1 MHGIGRARLD
11 RAQKKITSSGVPIKN
26 QRGTNGGKNGKT
38 DDIRTE
44 KVLTHIQSFPTIS
57 SHYSRKTSP
66 NMQYLDTDI
75 TSRRQMYKLYVN
87 WLEENHEDDVPVT
100 YHYYDDMLKLHFPK
114 LQLYKPR
121 TDTCKKCDTFQIKI
135 KNPELPAEQK
145 KELETQ
151 HAIHLAKASKGYELP
166 NKLLTDR
173 GNNVMV
179 LCMDLQ
185 QALPTPKIS
194 TGITFY
200 KRKMWTY
207 NFNIHDYRTKI
218 GHMFI
223 WDEVTAKR
231 GAIEIC
237 SCINKFVDLYVKDD
251 VDELVIFSDNCAGQ
265 NKNFILLLFYL
276 SLIHKGRFKEI
287 THIYYQS
294 GHTYMA
300 ADRDFG
306 LIEKE
311 ERKVNY
317 IFTPDE
323 HEELIR
329 TMRKATGKPFVV
341 TRMKQEDFKDWD
353 QLRKHVVKRNAPNLR
368 FTDCCYFRVSSDYKA
383 GYGCGASYT
392 FYESRSDTKVNL
404 VRIKDQ
410 AAESAFN
417 LSNKLVPRKYASLL
431 PLARPKIEDLKVL
444 VSGLVPPY
452 LKRRYWDR
460 ILGIN
465 IEDEEDDVDD
475 PETELDDGNDEP
487 LMTADFYDYDK

>member
-11 RAQKKITSSGVPIKN
+11 RAQKKITSSGAPIKD
-26 QRGTNGGKNGKT
+26 QRGTNGGKNDKT
-38 DDIRTE
+38 DDSRTE
-44 KVLTHIQSFPTIS
+44 
-57 SHYSRKTSP
+57 
-66 NMQYLDTDI
+66 
-75 TSRRQMYKLYVN
+75 KLYVN

-121 TDTCKKCDTFQIKI
+121 TDTCKKCDTFPIKI

-194 TGITFY
+194 TGIAFY

-265 NKNFILLLFYL
+265 NKIFILLLFYL

-306 LIEKE
+306 VIEKE

-323 HEELIR
+323 YEELIR
-329 TMRKATGKPFVV
+329 TTRKATGKPFVV

-353 QLRKHVVKRNAPNLR
+353 QLRARLQWLDYKRNAPNLR

-383 GYGCGASYT
+383 GYGCGSSYT

-417 LSNKLVPRKYASLL
+417 LSNKLVPRKYSSLL
-431 PLARPKIEDLKVL
+431 PIARPKIEDLKVL
-444 VSGLVPPY
+444 VSELVSPY

>member
-11 RAQKKITSSGVPIKN
+11 RAQKNITSSGVPIKD

-194 TGITFY
+194 TGIAFY

-223 WDEVTAKR
+223 WDE
-231 GAIEIC
+231 
-237 SCINKFVDLYVKDD
+237 
-251 VDELVIFSDNCAGQ
+251 
-265 NKNFILLLFYL
+265 
-276 SLIHKGRFKEI
+276 
-287 THIYYQS
+287 S

-329 TMRKATGKPFVV
+329 TTRKATGKPFVV

-444 VSGLVPPY
+444 VSELVPPY

-487 LMTADFYDYDK
+487 LITFFFFF